1 MIVSRRTIRH
11 EGHVRWKNTWTLSI
25 SGKRIE
31 LCFLFFVCFALS
43 MTDIFPELHLVEIW
57 VFVVREPT
65 DSFKWEV
72 FKTGEAVD
80 FGDLSIE
87 LRC

>member
-1 MIVSRRTIRH
+1 
-11 EGHVRWKNTWTLSI
+11 
-25 SGKRIE
+25 
-31 LCFLFFVCFALS
+31 
-43 MTDIFPELHLVEIW
+43 MTDIFPELHLVEIR

-87 LRC
+87 LRCWDMFFV